1 MTLKWICTEFIRK
14 NSWDS
19 NRTPYIIEHLLHVTK
34 SVKWIFTINFLV
46 FGKSEFLLFRSWLIS
61 VAWWKYFSFENTF
74 LIRKHF
80 RQIPEGFS
88 NVSNGTAELF
98 FHPNIP
104 KTNWQH
110 KILLLFSNNTKFPP
124 QVIPRPDGFQNR
136 KIVFYIMKTNLF
148 PERDTNSVH
157 SQAHSNT
164 NSTGKFENYKKI

>member
-1 MTLKWICTEFIRK
+1 M
-14 NSWDS
+14 
-19 NRTPYIIEHLLHVTK
+19 
-34 SVKWIFTINFLV
+34 
-46 FGKSEFLLFRSWLIS
+46 
-61 VAWWKYFSFENTF
+61 
-74 LIRKHF
+74 IRKHF

-164 NSTGKFENYKKI
+164 NSTGKFENYKKRSKNEMKIKMTNRFPLKI